1 VEDLIDITKNIQGA
15 MSELA
20 SGPMSEVTDLT
31 KQVRE
36 NFIEANSAAN
46 IEITGEDKLA
56 KMSGKLSAIKLGY
69 ETISETLTDYNVK
82 LNGITDTTE
91 LNSEVVKM
99 QDEIQ
104 SRISSSKQLE
114 SDTLSAVAEQQQ
126 KIVQLENLRAT
137 VPSGSEKYEELTEKI
152 NQSNITLIKQETN
165 LDAIKSQQ
173 TALQGISDGY
183 LEMLKQQSASSSDMN
198 ELIQHRRKMYRDEID
213 LSKTQVD
220 ILNQQQGKIN
230 ELGIGLDKYVSK
242 FGPLNDAL
250 MNSFDAMGDGMLSFV
265 ERVPVVGGLLKG
277 MMSGPI
283 SEAVSES
290 KNLWQSF
297 TDSMM
302 NDMKDVENENGEIV
316 KGMSFPQALAKNFK
330 MLGGTIAGI
339 GKKII
344 GTLLNPLVLV
354 GAAITGFV
362 VLIKGAFNEMTR
374 LENVARDFRFQ
385 IGATAESASRL
396 TDMSVSMENQFRG
409 LGLNAEDVLKSTSA
423 LTAEFSSMNYVTEEQ
438 VKFVSLLSLATG
450 VAAESI
456 AGAMNSLMKL
466 GMLSQSEIGNT
477 LLNTQ
482 KMADAHGVAFSTVM
496 DDIANAGEDVM
507 KFIGGSA
514 KALAKGA
521 LEARKLG
528 TSMDSI
534 ASSAASMLDFES
546 SVTSE
551 MEASVMFGQHINMNQ
566 ARSLAFQGKTK
577 ELAEEQLRI
586 VQSLGGTESM
596 NYFQKEKLVNL
607 LGVELGTIQNME
619 KTAAQ
624 RKMLE
629 DAALRGNDEARKIVE
644 RRNKLE
650 AEALKT
656 KQKSNDEI
664 IKELVQME
672 KDNQR
677 QESMN
682 ALVTKL
688 QASWTDVKMALVP
701 VAKALLPAIE
711 TVIGKIKD
719 ITGDLVSE
727 NGKLTPQG
735 EELKDTMIG
744 VGTAIM
750 GIGEAVLEVG
760 GFFASF
766 FGESLIQNLIVIGG
780 LFLGLKV
787 TMGLISGLAGKI
799 TSKLFKGGGAA
810 GGKGGILGSIA
821 NFINR
826 IKPQNI
832 LAAAAAL
839 AIIAGALFVSAKA
852 FQEFAKVNWDKAWP
866 GILVL
871 GGLVGAA
878 MLLGKGGPMMIA
890 GAVAIGILSLSLIP
904 LAFALNM
911 MKGVG
916 LESVLVIAGSLLVL
930 GIAAAKLGAIMM
942 SGVGAAAILA
952 GAFAIAALGASL
964 IPLAYALKIAAPG
977 IEAFGKLI
985 RDVFS
990 GMAEVIGSIGEVI
1003 VNVVSALGEVIVGA
1017 ITAIGGAISGVIT
1030 SIAGGIKTI
1039 IGAVSGA
1046 ITTMVDDITRLSEL
1060 DAGKLFAVS
1069 AAITAVAG
1077 AMASFGVGSAVG
1089 KVADAGGGFVSG
1101 LLNTATSIL
1110 PGTET
1115 ADELNKSPLQ
1125 KLLDFAKEADS
1136 IISVADKMDL
1146 LINSFD
1152 RLSKMDA
1159 VLEKAA
1165 TSMINMGEAFKSLG
1179 QGLAQVS
1186 MASTA
1191 SSIGNAISGFFGGET
1206 QEVDPIEKIIG
1217 FMVRLSEIQIDTK
1230 SLEII
1235 SQLNLGDFVST
1246 ISDGFG
1252 EKIAIL
1258 TLGMGDLLAMFSG
1271 INAKVITD
1279 IETLSI
1285 SMPKFIGGLANAL
1298 PRLSTSDLRG
1308 LKTLATALNDFF
1320 VPINKMSFSKMRE
1333 LPNMGLAIDSLV
1345 DGLDGVETIP
1355 GNVNDILES
1364 LGLGIES
1371 FFNNFENIDF
1381 GVVSELPGVT
1391 QSLIPTIKSFS
1402 ELDYTKLAG
1411 SGEALKSLGYGLD
1424 QLAGYINDGEI
1435 EELMQLNKLKPTMSV
1450 INALSGLSFEKI
1462 STGMQ
1467 KLATSIQLVA
1477 TSLNNLNVNKINE
1490 LKGLTIPG
1498 AEGPVGNQGVKGTQ
1512 SSPLPS
1518 SDPFIDGSE
1527 TVIEGTMKN
1536 FMVKAE
1542 PPPSALENFFMADP
1556 VIAKPEYDQTTSETM
1571 SPPMTEEMKQ
1581 SLRRQV
1587 QIQQN
1592 QGGVPRIDIPVGP
1605 IQVEPPTK
1613 YDINADNY
1621 IDPVSKMKPIFTDT
1635 DYTKFV
1641 ERLQIKDSDINLS
1654 TIEGLRSLME
1664 SRQTD
1669 IDNPDWDIETL
1680 GSIRMSVNQVGMY
1693 EKIIKEMELK
1703 VSDKFKALG
1712 ETKMNLPTSNVF
1724 DWAEDA
1730 SGTVDF
1736 GSPGVLPTIKPGTP
1750 TFDPFALVD
1759 ETAGINTS
1767 SATQSKVLNDAIQNT
1782 GTTPTSIFTRIAE
1795 FASNLTPNFESLI
1808 DKFTTNEPTDT
1819 ESSLSGF
1826 DTIHVSGQ
1834 TVFVE
1839 EIAKI
1844 TQKASDSSDQPQTSG
1859 SNREVVTK
1867 LSELISLMK
1876 RGGISVNMDGK
1887 KVSKG
1892 VASARD

>member
-1 VEDLIDITKNIQGA
+1 MT
-15 MSELA
+15 ELA

-36 NFIEANSAAN
+36 NFLEANSAAN

-69 ETISETLTDYNVK
+69 EAISETLTDYNVK
-82 LNGITDTTE
+82 LNGITDATE
-91 LNSEVVKM
+91 LNSEAVKM

-114 SDTLSAVAEQQQ
+114 SDTLNAVAEQQQ
-126 KIVQLENLRAT
+126 KLVQLENLRAT
-137 VPSGSEKYEELTEKI
+137 VPSGSEKYEELTNKI
-152 NQSNITLIKQETN
+152 KQSNITLIKQETN
-165 LDAIKSQQ
+165 LDAIKAQQ

-183 LEMLKQQSASSSDMN
+183 LETLKQQSASSSDMN
-198 ELIQHRRKMYRDEID
+198 ELIQLRRRMYRDEMD
-213 LSKTQVD
+213 MSKTQVD
-220 ILNQQQGKIN
+220 ILEQQQSKIN
-230 ELGIGLDKYVSK
+230 ELGTGLDNYVGK

-250 MNSFDAMGDGMLSFV
+250 MNSIDAMGDGMLNFA
-265 ERVPVVGGLLKG
+265 ERVPLIGGLLKG

-290 KNLWQSF
+290 KQLWQSF

-302 NDMKDVENENGEIV
+302 NDMKDVEDENGNIV

-339 GKKII
+339 GKKIV
-344 GTLLNPLVLV
+344 GTLLNPMFLV

-362 VLIKGAFNEMTR
+362 LLLKGAFNEMTR
-374 LENVARDFRFQ
+374 LEGVARDFRFQ
-385 IGATAESASRL
+385 IGATADGASRL

-409 LGLNAEDVLKSTSA
+409 LGLNAEDVLKTTTA
-423 LTAEFSSMNYVTEEQ
+423 LTSEFSSMNYVTEQ
-438 VKFVSLLSLATG
+438 TVGFISLLSLATG
-450 VAAESI
+450 VAQESI
-456 AGAMNSLMKL
+456 AGAMSNLMKL
-466 GMLSQSEIGNT
+466 GMTSQNEIQNT
-477 LLNTQ
+477 LLNTR

-514 KALAKGA
+514 KALAKGV

-528 TSMDSI
+528 TSMESI

-624 RKMLE
+624 RKLLE

-688 QASWTDVKMALVP
+688 QASWTDVKVALVP

-711 TVIGKIKD
+711 TIIGKIKD
-719 ITGDLVSE
+719 VTRGLVSE

-766 FGESLIQNLIVIGG
+766 FGESLIWNLTVIGG

-787 TMGLISGLAGKI
+787 TMGLISGLMGKI
-799 TSKLFKGGGAA
+799 TSKLFKGGGAT
-810 GGKGGILGSIA
+810 GGSGGILGSIA

-832 LAAAAAL
+832 LAAAGAL
-839 AIIAGALFVSAKA
+839 AIMAGALYVSAKA
-852 FQEFAKVNWDKAWP
+852 FQEFGKVNWDNAWP

-878 MLLGKGGPMMIA
+878 FLLGKAGPSMIA
-890 GAVAIGILSLSLIP
+890 GAVAVGILSLSLIP

-911 MKGVG
+911 MKDVG

-930 GIAAAKLGAIMM
+930 GFAAVKLGAIMM
-942 SGVGAAAILA
+942 SGVGAVAILA

-964 IPLAYALKIAAPG
+964 IPLANALKLATPG
-977 IEAFGKLI
+977 MEAFGKLI
-985 RDVFS
+985 REVFS

-1003 VNVVSALGEVIVGA
+1003 VNVVSAMGEVIVGA
-1017 ITAIGGAISGVIT
+1017 ITAIGDAISGVID
-1030 SIAGGIKTI
+1030 SIAGGIATVI
-1039 IGAVSGA
+1039 NSVSGA
-1046 ITTMVDDITRLSEL
+1046 ITTMVDDIIRLEEL
-1060 DAGKLFAVS
+1060 DGDKLGKVAAGLGE
-1069 AAITAVAG
+1069 IG
-1077 AMASFGVGSAVG
+1077 WAMAKFGAGSGFGA
-1089 KVADAGGGFVSG
+1089 VADAGGGLISG

-1115 ADELNKSPLQ
+1115 AEELNKSPLQ
-1125 KLLDFAKEADS
+1125 KLLDFAKEADL
-1136 IISVADKMDL
+1136 IVSVADKMDL
-1146 LINSFD
+1146 LVNSFD

-1159 VLEKAA
+1159 GLEKAA
-1165 TSMINMGEAFKSLG
+1165 TSIINMGEAFRSLG
-1179 QGLAQVS
+1179 SGLAQVS

-1252 EKIAIL
+1252 EKIAVL

-1271 INAKVITD
+1271 VNAKVVTD
-1279 IETLSI
+1279 IEKLSI
-1285 SMPKFIGGLANAL
+1285 SMPKFIGGLANSL

-1308 LKTLATALNDFF
+1308 LKTLAAALNDFF
-1320 VPINKMSFSKMRE
+1320 VPINKMSFSKMKE

-1345 DGLDGVETIP
+1345 GGLGGVEMIP
-1355 GNVNDILES
+1355 ENVNDILES

-1371 FFNNFENIDF
+1371 FFDNFENIDF

-1450 INALSGLSFEKI
+1450 INSLSGLSFEKI

-1467 KLATSIQLVA
+1467 KLATSIQMVA
-1477 TSLNNLNVNKINE
+1477 NSLNNLNVNKINE
-1490 LKGLTIPG
+1490 LKGLTLPG
-1498 AEGPVGNQGVKGTQ
+1498 AEGPVGSPGTPGP
-1512 SSPLPS
+1512 SLPPP
-1518 SDPFIDGSE
+1518 SDPFTNGQG

-1542 PPPSALENFFMADP
+1542 PSPLEQFFMTDP
-1556 VIAKPEYDQTTSETM
+1556 VIAKPIEKEVYPAAATQTTSGTGP
-1571 SPPMTEEMKQ
+1571 PPMTEETKQ

-1592 QGGVPRIDIPVGP
+1592 QGGVSRIEVPVGP
-1605 IQVEPPTK
+1605 IQIEPPTQ
-1613 YDINADNY
+1613 YDVNMDNY
-1621 IDPVSKMKPIFTDT
+1621 VDPISQMKPTFTDG
-1635 DYTKFV
+1635 DYKKFV

-1654 TIEGLRSLME
+1654 TIADLEYLMQ
-1664 SRQTD
+1664 SRQSN
-1669 IDNPDWDIETL
+1669 IDNPDFDIDTL
-1680 GSIRMSVNQVGMY
+1680 GSIRQSVNQVGMY
-1693 EKIIKEMELK
+1693 EKIIKEIELT
-1703 VSDKFKALG
+1703 VFENFKAVG
-1712 ETKMNLPTSNVF
+1712 ETKMNLPTTNVF
-1724 DWAEDA
+1724 DWTGDM
-1730 SGTVDF
+1730 SGNVDF
-1736 GSPGVLPTIKPGTP
+1736 GPTGVLPTIKPGTP
-1750 TFDPFALVD
+1750 TFDPFALID
-1759 ETAGINTS
+1759 ETTSVNTS
-1767 SATQSKVLNDAIQNT
+1767 SATQSKVLNDVIQST
-1782 GTTPTSIFTRIAE
+1782 GTSSTSIFTRIAE
-1795 FASNLTPNFESLI
+1795 FASKLSPNFESLL
-1808 DKFTTNEPTDT
+1808 DKFTNNETTDT

-1844 TQKASDSSDQPQTSG
+1844 TQKTSDTSNQPQTSG
-1859 SNREVVTK
+1859 NNKEVVTK

-1887 KVSKG
+1887 KVSRG

>member
-1 VEDLIDITKNIQGA
+1 MEDIQDVSKNIQTA
-15 MSELA
+15 LSEFA
-20 SGPMSEVTDLT
+20 SAPMSEVKDLT
-31 KQVRE
+31 KQVRD
-36 NFIEANSAAN
+36 NFLEANAAAN

-56 KMSGKLSAIKLGY
+56 KMSGQLTGIKTGY
-69 ETISETLTDYNVK
+69 EAVDNTLISLHTN

-91 LNSEVVKM
+91 LGLEALSQQESIQQRIEGMKGNEVKLTDDIAEQQRIVLMAEQARAATPFESTEYKEYTE
-99 QDEIQ
+99 QIKEANRAIIEQQGHITGLQAQQAGLKSIHDGYLATIINEVNAGDDINEIT
-104 SRISSSKQLE
+104 STRIKLYSKNLE
-114 SDTLSAVAEQQQ
+114 LSTAQVGLINQQQKELERLGPGLDDYIKKWGASNDAVMHSFDSIASGISDTL
-126 KIVQLENLRAT
+126 
-137 VPSGSEKYEELTEKI
+137 GSL
-152 NQSNITLIKQETN
+152 
-165 LDAIKSQQ
+165 
-173 TALQGISDGY
+173 
-183 LEMLKQQSASSSDMN
+183 
-198 ELIQHRRKMYRDEID
+198 
-213 LSKTQVD
+213 
-220 ILNQQQGKIN
+220 
-230 ELGIGLDKYVSK
+230 
-242 FGPLNDAL
+242 PL
-250 MNSFDAMGDGMLSFV
+250 
-265 ERVPVVGGLLKG
+265 VGGLLK
-277 MMSGPI
+277 SHFEGPLK
-283 SEAVSES
+283 EAAEES
-290 KNLWQSF
+290 KKSWQGFTEGMQASMAEGDSF
-297 TDSMM
+297 ATAF
-302 NDMKDVENENGEIV
+302 K
-316 KGMSFPQALAKNFK
+316 KNFSQ
-330 MLGGTIAGI
+330 LGGAI
-339 GKKII
+339 GGMGKAIM

-354 GAAITGFV
+354 GVAITGFV
-362 VLIKGAFNEMTR
+362 FLLKGAFNEMTR
-374 LENVARDFRFQ
+374 LEGVARDFRFQ
-385 IGATAESASRL
+385 IGATADGASRL
-396 TDMSVSMENQFRG
+396 TDMSVKLENQFRG
-409 LGLNAEDVLKSTSA
+409 LGLNAEDVLKSASA

-438 VKFVSLLSLATG
+438 VGFVSLLSLATG
-450 VAAESI
+450 VAQESI

-466 GMLSQSEIGNT
+466 GMLSQNEIQQT
-477 LLNTQ
+477 MLSTQ

-514 KALAKGA
+514 KALAKGV

-528 TSMDSI
+528 TSMESI

-629 DAALRGNDEARKIVE
+629 EAALRGNDEARKIVE

-656 KQKSNDEI
+656 KRKSNDEI
-664 IKELVQME
+664 IKEIVQME

-688 QASWTDVKMALVP
+688 QTSWTDVKMALVP

-711 TVIGKIKD
+711 TIIGKIKD
-719 ITGDLVSE
+719 VTGNLVSE

-750 GIGEAVLEVG
+750 GIGETVLEVG

-780 LFLGLKV
+780 LFFGLKV

-839 AIIAGALFVSAKA
+839 AIIAGALYISAKA

-866 GILVL
+866 GLLVL

-911 MKGVG
+911 MKDVG
-916 LESVLVIAGSLLVL
+916 FESVLVIAGSLLVL
-930 GIAAAKLGAIMM
+930 AFAAAKLGAIMM
-942 SGVGAAAILA
+942 TGIGAAAILA

-964 IPLAYALKIAAPG
+964 IPLAHALKTAAPG
-977 IEAFGKLI
+977 MEAFGKLI
-985 RDVFS
+985 REVFS

-1017 ITAIGGAISGVIT
+1017 ITAIGGAISGVID
-1030 SIAGGIKTI
+1030 SIAGGIATVI
-1039 IGAVSGA
+1039 NSVSGA
-1046 ITTMVDDITRLSEL
+1046 ITTMVDDITRLEEL
-1060 DAGKLFAVS
+1060 DGEKLGKVAAGLGE
-1069 AAITAVAG
+1069 IG
-1077 AMASFGVGSAVG
+1077 WAMAKFGAGSGFGA
-1089 KVADAGGGFVSG
+1089 VADAGGGLVSG

-1115 ADELNKSPLQ
+1115 TEELNKSPLQ

-1136 IISVADKMDL
+1136 IVSVADKMDL

-1165 TSMINMGEAFKSLG
+1165 TSMINMGEAFRSLG

-1186 MASTA
+1186 MASTT

-1258 TLGMGDLLAMFSG
+1258 TIGMGDLLAMFSG
-1271 INAKVITD
+1271 VNAKVVTD
-1279 IETLSI
+1279 IEKLSI

-1298 PRLSTSDLRG
+1298 PKLSTSDLRG
-1308 LKTLATALNDFF
+1308 LKTLAIALNDFF
-1320 VPINKMSFSKMRE
+1320 VPVNKMSFSKMKE

-1345 DGLDGVETIP
+1345 EGLDGAEKIP

-1450 INALSGLSFEKI
+1450 IDALSGLSFEKI

-1467 KLATSIQLVA
+1467 KLATSIQMVA
-1477 TSLNNLNVNKINE
+1477 NSLNNLNVNKINE
-1490 LKGLTIPG
+1490 LKGLTLPG
-1498 AEGPVGNQGVKGTQ
+1498 AEGPVGSQGTPG
-1512 SSPLPS
+1512 SPSLPP
-1518 SDPFIDGSE
+1518 SDPFINGQG
-1527 TVIEGTMKN
+1527 TVIEGTMRN
-1536 FMVKAE
+1536 FMVKAD
-1542 PPPSALENFFMADP
+1542 PSPTSLEQFFMTEP
-1556 VIAKPEYDQTTSETM
+1556 VIAKPEYDQTTIETA

-1592 QGGVPRIDIPVGP
+1592 QGGIPRIDVPVGP

-1613 YDINADNY
+1613 YDVNMDNY
-1621 IDPVSKMKPIFTDT
+1621 VNPVSKMKPTFTDA
-1635 DYTKFV
+1635 DYKKFV

-1664 SRQTD
+1664 SRQKD
-1669 IDNPDWDIETL
+1669 IDDPDWDIETL
-1680 GSIRMSVNQVGMY
+1680 GSIRMNVNQVGMY
-1693 EKIIKEMELK
+1693 EKTIKEMELK
-1703 VSDKFKALG
+1703 VSEKFKALG

-1759 ETAGINTS
+1759 ETASVNTS

-1782 GTTPTSIFTRIAE
+1782 GTTSTSIFTRIAE

-1819 ESSLSGF
+1819 ELSLSGF
-1826 DTIHVSGQ
+1826 DTINVSGQ

-1844 TQKASDSSDQPQTSG
+1844 TQKASDSSNQPQTTG

-1876 RGGISVNMDGK
+1876 QGGISVNMDGK
-1887 KVSKG
+1887 KVSKS
-1892 VASARD
+1892 VAAARD